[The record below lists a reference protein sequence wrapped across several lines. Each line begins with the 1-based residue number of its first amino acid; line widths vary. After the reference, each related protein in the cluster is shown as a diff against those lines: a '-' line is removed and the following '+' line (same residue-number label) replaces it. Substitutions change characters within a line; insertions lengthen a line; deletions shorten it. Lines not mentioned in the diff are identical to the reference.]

1 MTFASCPKSRWTTA
15 MSFISKLTRP
25 LRWRPFA
32 FARAMNAAPIGSRV
46 GGRADTGATSHD
58 TRIAHSLACS
68 ARRDAGRSSAA
79 NSRGQPTRRV
89 NPEHVVKDKHRLR
102 QLLLARLQTQKEE
115 ERRSKSAAIHTKLR
129 RLSAVRNAHVV
140 LCYVSLRQ
148 EVETWQLM
156 EWLLKHDKR
165 IVVPRV
171 HSDGLQLSEIRDL
184 KTDLA
189 PGAFGVW
196 EPAAARIRPVATDA
210 VDLALVPGL
219 AFDRSGYRLGR
230 GGGFFDRF
238 LPTLSP
244 RTATIGLCF
253 DFQLLDHLPTLA
265 HDQQVQRV
273 VSA

>member
-1 MTFASCPKSRWTTA
+1 MTSANSPTSPWTTA
-15 MSFISKLTRP
+15 MSFISRLARP
-25 LRWRPFA
+25 LRWRPLA
-32 FARAMNAAPIGSRV
+32 FARAMNTAPMGSHTSARADASSDVAPITHR
-46 GGRADTGATSHD
+46 
-58 TRIAHSLACS
+58 LACS
-68 ARRDAGRSSAA
+68 ARRDAERPSAA
-79 NSRGQPTRRV
+79 RSDRQPRRRV
-89 NPEHVVKDKHRLR
+89 LPAHVVQDKHRLR
-102 QLLLARLQTQKEE
+102 QLLLARLQTQKED
-115 ERRSKSAAIHTKLR
+115 ERRGKSAAIHTKLR

-148 EVETWQLM
+148 EVETWRLI
-156 EWLLKHDKR
+156 EWLLKHGKR
-165 IVVPRV
+165 VVVPRV
-171 HSDGLQLSEIRDL
+171 HGDGLQLSEIRDL
-184 KTDLA
+184 TTDLA

-196 EPAAARIRPVATDA
+196 EPTASHLRPVATDA

-253 DFQLLDHLPTLA
+253 AFQLLDHLPTLA
-265 HDQQVQRV
+265 HDQRVQRV